1 MAIFSPALVTL
12 LRETKAKMLG
22 GREAL
27 LRGNIGEIAAMTRE
41 AEALSEQL
49 VKLAPVQIGRNVE
62 IVSLLTDI
70 RRLGRGNTIIASE
83 MLRHFRTGLATLRR
97 LESHRSYGPN
107 GGEQGTATVRSL
119 GKA

>member
-1 MAIFSPALVTL
+1 MNMFPSALVTL

-27 LRGNIGEIAAMTRE
+27 LRGNIGEIATVTRE
-41 AEALSEQL
+41 TEALSERFA
-49 VKLAPVQIGRNVE
+49 KLAPEHLGGNAE
-62 IVSLLTDI
+62 IVSLLTEI